1 LPAKATPATLAP
13 MRRTLALLVAGLA
26 ALAAAPAALG
36 GLDGAVTAVDLPV
49 HGARVPASTGSHA
62 RFTLVG
68 IHWRGPGQV
77 SFRTRSSLGR
87 WSRWRP
93 AAPEDEDRP
102 DADSLESLRRAGW
115 RAGNPWWV
123 GPSDGVQTRI
133 SGQVSRVRAYLVW
146 SPATA
151 IPYRTLSAAGR
162 PPIVP
167 RLSWGADESIRRGP
181 PTYAP
186 SLRFAIVHHTAG
198 RTSYTRAEAAA
209 IVKGIQLYHV
219 QGNGWNDIGYNFL
232 VDRFGTIYE
241 GRHGGIDRN
250 VVGAH
255 ALGFNTGSVGVAV
268 LGTFGGAAPPKAAQ
282 DALANLLAW
291 RLDLAHVDPLSKLTV
306 TSGGSEKF
314 APGAPVLLRAVSGH
328 RDTGSTACPGDAF
341 YARLGALAAA
351 ASALGGPKIFEPRV
365 VRSGDLVRFRAR
377 VSKPLPWT
385 ASIADGDGNAVASG
399 TGTGTDVDWTWDAR
413 SFPLARYGWTIS
425 ASSARPAAGSLR
437 AGGATLELAIDAA
450 AASPETVSPNG
461 DQQADVSL
469 LTFRLTAPAA
479 VTVQVLDGAGTTVIS
494 PLVDVVLPAG
504 PQSVPLDA
512 SMLPDGRYTVVIRAR
527 AADGAEVETAV
538 PLGVSRLLGL
548 VSAAPLAFSP
558 NGDGRNDL
566 LEVDFS
572 LTAPAQVTV
581 RILRERRWIAT
592 PFVASLAAG
601 LQHVVWDGS
610 RSDGRLPD
618 GSYEAVVE
626 AVDEVSSIS
635 ASVPFVTDTRA
646 PRARVDSLRP
656 LQIQVDEPALLVLR
670 VNGLVRRREVKRPGA
685 VRIPWQGIVRKVRV
699 VALDAAG
706 NASAPLIA
714 RARAGSGKPGQ

>member
-1 LPAKATPATLAP
+1 MPVKATPATLAP
-13 MRRTLALLVAGLA
+13 MRRTYVLLAAGLA
-26 ALAAAPAALG
+26 ALVVAPAALG
-36 GLDGAVTAVDLPV
+36 GPNTAVTAVDLPAR
-49 HGARVPASTGSHA
+49 GARVPASTGAHE

-68 IHWRGPGQV
+68 IHWRGPGKV
-77 SFRTRSSLGR
+77 SFRTRSTRGR

-93 AAPEDEDRP
+93 VAPEDEDRP
-102 DADSLESLRRAGW
+102 DAGSLETFRRSGW
-115 RAGNPWWV
+115 LAGNPWWV
-123 GPSDGVQTRI
+123 GPSDRVQTRT
-133 SGQVSRVRAYLVW
+133 SGQVSRVRVYLVW
-146 SPATA
+146 SPAAA
-151 IPYRTLSAAGR
+151 IPYRTLSVAGR

-232 VDRFGTIYE
+232 VDRFGTVYE

-282 DALANLLAW
+282 DALASLLAW

-306 TSGGSEKF
+306 ISGGSEKF
-314 APGAPVLLRAVSGH
+314 APGAPVLLRAVAGH

-341 YARLGALAAA
+341 YERLAALAAA
-351 ASALGGPKIFEPRV
+351 AAALGGPKLFEPRV

-385 ASIADGDGNAVASG
+385 VSIADGDGNTVANGS
-399 TGTGTDVDWTWDAR
+399 GTGTDVDWTWDAR
-413 SFPLARYGWTIS
+413 SFPVARYGWRIS
-425 ASSARPAAGSLR
+425 ASSARPAAGFLR
-437 AGGATLELAIDAA
+437 AGAATPQLAIDAA

-461 DQQADVSL
+461 DQQADISL
-469 LTFRLTAPAA
+469 LTFHLTVPAA

-494 PLVDVVLPAG
+494 PLVEAPLPAG

-512 SMLPDGRYTVVIRAR
+512 AVLADGRYTVVIRAR
-527 AADGAEVETAV
+527 ADGAEVETSL
-538 PLGVSRLLGL
+538 PFGVSRLLGL

-566 LEVDFS
+566 LELDFS

-581 RILRERRWIAT
+581 KILRERRWIAT
-592 PFVASLAAG
+592 PFIASLAAG
-601 LQHVVWDGS
+601 QQHLVWDGS
-610 RSDGRLPD
+610 RSDGRLRD

-626 AVDEVSSIS
+626 AADEASSIS
-635 ASVPFVTDTRA
+635 TSVPFVTDTRA

-670 VNGLVRRREVKRPGA
+670 VNGTVRRREVKRPGA
-685 VRIPWQGIVRKVRV
+685 VRIPWQGVVRKVRV

-706 NASAPLIA
+706 NASAPVIA
-714 RARAGSGKPGQ
+714 RARAGSA